1 MAKISPFL
9 DTDLRLGRTVALI
22 GAEAGKYPSGNSL
35 LVVGADTSALIDPS
49 VSVFDRGGAP
59 APVDRMLLSHAHED
73 HMAGVGLYPDAPVH
87 AHHEDLLGVRSLDG
101 LMEMYGMTPEHEA
114 SFREVVL
121 DEFHYTARPDAV
133 GFADGTT
140 FDLGGG
146 VRIEVVH
153 LPGHTRGHCGFLV
166 EPDGVFF
173 VADVD
178 LSSFGPYYGDH
189 WSDLEDF
196 EAAMRRCREIDA
208 RWYATF
214 HHKGIVEGREDFLA
228 ALSAFEGV
236 IERREK
242 RLLDFLTEPRTLAEI
257 AAHRLVYRPDVELIW
272 VDETETRTAQ
282 RHLTRLLRDGVV
294 VEPEPGRYRAA

>member
-1 MAKISPFL
+1 MASGTPFL
-9 DTDLRLGRTVALI
+9 ETDLRLGRAVALI
-22 GAEAGKYPSGNSL
+22 GADAGKYPAGNSL
-35 LVVGADTSALIDPS
+35 LVVGADNSMLIDPS

-87 AHHEDLLGVRSLDG
+87 AHHDDLLGVQSLDG
-101 LMEMYGMTPEHEA
+101 LMQMYGFTPANEA
-114 SFREVVL
+114 EFRTVVL
-121 DEFHYTARPDAV
+121 EEFHYTERPDAQ
-133 GFADGTT
+133 GFADGDL

-146 VRIEVVH
+146 LRVEVLH

-196 EAAMRRCREIDA
+196 EAALTRCREIDA

-214 HHKGIVEGREDFLA
+214 HHKGVVEGRAEFLR
-228 ALSAFEGV
+228 ALDGFEAV
-236 IERREK
+236 ISRRER
-242 RLLDFLTEPRTLAEI
+242 RLLDFLTEPRALPDI
-257 AAHRLVYRPDVELIW
+257 VAHRLVYRPGLDVMW
-272 VDETETRTAQ
+272 ADEAETRTAQ
-282 RHLTRLLRDGVV
+282 RHLARLLRDGRVH
-294 VEPEPGRYRAA
+294 EAEPGHYRAA

>member
-1 MAKISPFL
+1 MSSVTPFL
-9 DTDLRLGRTVALI
+9 DSDLRLGRAVALI
-22 GAEAGKYPSGNSL
+22 GAEEGKYPAGNSL
-35 LVVGADTSALIDPS
+35 LVVGADTSVLIDPS

-59 APVDRMLLSHAHED
+59 APVDRILLSHAHED
-73 HMAGVGLYPDAPVH
+73 HMAGIGVFPDAPVH

-101 LMEMYGMTPEHEA
+101 LMEMYGMTPEHDA
-114 SFREVVL
+114 IFRDVVL
-121 DEFHYTARPDAV
+121 DEFHFTERPDAC
-133 GFADGTT
+133 GFADGDR

-146 VRIEVVH
+146 LRVEVVH

-196 EAAMRRCREIDA
+196 EAALARCREIDA

-214 HHKGIVEGREDFLA
+214 HHKGIVEGRTEFLT
-228 ALSAFEGV
+228 ALDAFEAV
-236 IERREK
+236 IARRER
-242 RLLDFLTEPRTLAEI
+242 RLLDFLAEPRDFPEI
-257 AAHRLVYRPDVELIW
+257 VAHRLVYRPGVDIMW
-272 VDETETRTAQ
+272 ADETETRTAQ
-282 RHLTRLLRDGVV
+282 RHLVRLLRDGQVH
-294 VEPEPGRYRAA
+294 EIEPGRYRAA